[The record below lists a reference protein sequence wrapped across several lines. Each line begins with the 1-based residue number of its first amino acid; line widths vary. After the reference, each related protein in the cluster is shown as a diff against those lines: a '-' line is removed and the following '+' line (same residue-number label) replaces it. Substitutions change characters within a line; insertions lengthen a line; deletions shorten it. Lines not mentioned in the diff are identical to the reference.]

1 MSDARIPRSYQA
13 TAAALSHTFS
23 VMLQSHP
30 EAFDCLIF
38 PAQPSEQNEI
48 IAVDSPTVTLLD
60 RDERAQR
67 YGAPIKARAMLVPDG
82 EWAFGAVDSGLYES
96 FHSDE
101 EAMLLLLSVPG
112 LRTFS
117 LVQWLEYL
125 DMASQ
130 ETVERT
136 VYIAEN
142 IPVGRTLGAGMVH
155 KCYPLPASGE
165 IPSLEDS
172 PGAEDSNADSQAQQ
186 IGVL

>member
-96 FHSDE
+96 FHSGY
-101 EAMLLLLSVPG
+101 AYG
-112 LRTFS
+112 TRLRN
-117 LVQWLEYL
+117 VDACGY
-125 DMASQ
+125 
-130 ETVERT
+130 
-136 VYIAEN
+136 
-142 IPVGRTLGAGMVH
+142 
-155 KCYPLPASGE
+155 GE
-165 IPSLEDS
+165 IRYLRDACEH
-172 PGAEDSNADSQAQQ
+172 
-186 IGVL
+186 V

>member
-136 VYIAEN
+136 RGEHPDGKDLGSRYGSQVLSAACVRRNPES
-142 IPVGRTLGAGMVH
+142 GR
-155 KCYPLPASGE
+155 
-165 IPSLEDS
+165 
-172 PGAEDSNADSQAQQ
+172 
-186 IGVL
+186 